1 MYGMGLIKRS
11 KESEAWMCEVPRNP
25 PPRDL
30 VSMLHYDVKVMLH
43 LGDMDPAALEKS
55 WRFYMFSEPATANSA
70 MQLASDENAFLKRKG
85 NIPSLFVTDVKALVL
100 LGFISSGGAKMESL
114 GMAACFHGL
123 VRGSGLLMYFLG
135 LLCGIPRFPISVFMA
150 SSFPTF
156 LEEADASQAPL
167 VAAWLI

>member
-1 MYGMGLIKRS
+1 
-11 KESEAWMCEVPRNP
+11 
-25 PPRDL
+25 
-30 VSMLHYDVKVMLH
+30 
-43 LGDMDPAALEKS
+43 MDPAALEKN

-70 MQLASDENAFLKRKG
+70 MQLASENAFLKRKG

-123 VRGSGLLMYFLG
+123 VRGSGLLMYFWG

-167 VAAWLI
+167 VAGLANLINTQVSCSIFGCRFSQIPWNLDSDHILRDSGLANRT

>member
-1 MYGMGLIKRS
+1 MYGVGLIKRS
-11 KESEAWMCEVPRNP
+11 KESEAWMYEVPRNP
-25 PPRDL
+25 PPSDL

-123 VRGSGLLMYFLG
+123 VRGSGLLMYFWG